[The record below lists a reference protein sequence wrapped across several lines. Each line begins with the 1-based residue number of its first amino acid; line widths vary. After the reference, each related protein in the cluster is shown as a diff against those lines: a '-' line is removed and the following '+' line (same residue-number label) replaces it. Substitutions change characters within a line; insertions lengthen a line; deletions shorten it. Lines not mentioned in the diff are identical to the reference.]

1 MYFLRVERNFSAA
14 LYISNCDDSYKGMHG
29 HDYKVSVILK
39 SNKLSD
45 VGMVYDYNKI
55 QNELE
60 VLTDKLDH
68 ILIND
73 QSEFLEQNPTVEN
86 IAKYF
91 SDKLLLS
98 LHDLPLYEV
107 SVSQARGVT
116 ASYRPNI

>member
-29 HDYKVSVILK
+29 HDYNVAVILK

-55 QNELE
+55 QEELK
-60 VLTDKLDH
+60 VVTDKLDNV
-68 ILIND
+68 LIND
-73 QSEFLEQNPTVEN
+73 QAEFIEKNPTAEN

-91 SDKLLLS
+91 CDKLLLS

-107 SVSQARGVT
+107 VISQSRGVT